1 MATISGVLLYTCI
14 QQPTFKYQD
23 KVNKEYK
30 VSVCVSEDEADAW
43 DELFPKQSAK
53 AVKTADFETEYKV
66 EAPFPDQRKQF
77 VITLKRDAQY
87 PDGKPIP
94 EQYRPKVYVKSNS
107 GKLVDVTASKLVAN
121 GSVGVVSYEVRSND
135 YGDFAKLKNVRVD
148 ELIEYV
154 QRGAGDDELGE
165 VDDSSGDFDD
175 NQTTTTA
182 SEHAEDVVSDAK
194 KTTRGKST
202 GAGKTKTAD
211 VRDLEDDS
219 PF

>member
-14 QQPTFKYQD
+14 QQPVLKYQD

-30 VSVCVSEDEADAW
+30 VSICVSEDEADAW
-43 DELFPKQSAK
+43 DESFPKQSAK
-53 AVKTADFETEYKV
+53 AVKTSDFETEYKV

-94 EQYRPKVYVKSNS
+94 DDYKPKVYIKGAN
-107 GKLVDVTASKLVAN
+107 GKLVNVTATKLVGN
-121 GSVGVVSYEVRSND
+121 GSVGVVSYEVRTND

-148 ELIEYV
+148 QLIEYV
-154 QRGAGDDELGE
+154 QRGSGDAELGE
-165 VDDSSGDFDD
+165 VDDSSGEFDNAD
-175 NQTTTTA
+175 DTPTTTTN
-182 SEHAEDVVSDAK
+182 
-194 KTTRGKST
+194 TTVESS
-202 GAGKTKTAD
+202 GKTKTKTAGKRTSQ
-211 VRDLEDDS
+211 RDTDGSRDDLDDA